1 MQADPKLNLSKVE
14 NGQLPPLSRRI
25 FDKYDKDQSGNIDAK
40 DFGSLC
46 YDLGYF
52 LSPQEVQVAVNMI
65 DQNGD
70 GKINLKEFTHFW
82 ATDARF
88 DKLRLSDKELEWMY
102 AAVRY
107 FRFFDK
113 DSNGLMD
120 RNEFAKVHAD
130 LVKNG
135 QTSRTLDQ
143 VLGDIDTSGDGQVS
157 FNEYVQWWKKPRA
170 QR

>member
-1 MQADPKLNLSKVE
+1 MQVDPKLKLSQVQGGE
-14 NGQLPPLSRRI
+14 LPPLSRRI
-25 FDKYDKDQSGNIDAK
+25 FDKYDKDGTGTINVK
-40 DFGSLC
+40 DFQSLC

-52 LSPQEVQVAVNMI
+52 LKQEEVQVAVSMI

-70 GKINLKEFTHFW
+70 GQINVKEFSHFW
-82 ATDARF
+82 GNDSRF

-120 RNEFAKVHAD
+120 KLEFAKVHAD
-130 LVKNG
+130 LAKNK
-135 QTSRTLDQ
+135 QTSRTFDQ
-143 VLGDIDTSGDGQVS
+143 VWGDIDTNGDNQIT
-157 FNEYVQWWKKPRA
+157 FNEYVQWWKKPRN